1 MTEGTAMSDQTS
13 TDATEQSGEEKNR
26 KFLKKIAGLRLA
38 RKNAQARGK
47 KSCDLD
53 FFNRVVEFAEDCFS
67 TPEEFATYAIP
78 YFLSAADF
86 KEDYYKC
93 IPDPIE
99 NFMPL
104 VKKWGLSEHPETII
118 AMIGY
123 ATTGIRIENFLNK
136 YSALLEKYLPEQTD
150 CSFVLDHFLRHYR
163 FDLTHDY
170 ETTYSRTLNKIVK
183 EYIPPEK
190 YLETYRTVKAS
201 ILTALTEAFSETPI
215 WMWRLEHSAKA
226 LLSLGQEL
234 FPDDKSAQ
242 KDVLDDIV
250 TLLTQPERYFPD
262 KDVNENTN
270 RPQTGR
276 ILYEAKQA
284 FSPSS
289 LNEADYEDLLKF
301 LRDSSKDSLSDKIRY
316 LTNCAEQ
323 CLSDKTHVGFYV
335 EGVLQLGKASLDKII
350 SKDKKE
356 IPTKISSVVTDIA
369 KAFKGLVLTDDE
381 SRKFKDLI
389 QNSAV
394 EAAANEKLD
403 DTQLY
408 DILTNVLPSLTP
420 KVMVEWIEELT
431 PEPFLDQSLNR
442 KTAPTDLLS
451 FLKGAFDAVAKKTVD
466 ETTIIATPHAAAGRV
481 AGDLVIVFAATT
493 VRNAPTDQQPVV
505 YYYSNL
511 LSASAARECFADRSS
526 HALVKNKHRENFD
539 KIVAALKREP
549 KVA

>member
-13 TDATEQSGEEKNR
+13 TDATEQSGEEKNK

-53 FFNRVVEFAEDCFS
+53 FLNRVVEFAKDCFS
-67 TPEEFATYAIP
+67 TPKEFATYAIP
-78 YFLSAADF
+78 YFLSATDF
-86 KEDYYKC
+86 KEDYYTRT
-93 IPDPIE
+93 PDPIE

-104 VKKWGLSEHPETII
+104 VKKWELSEHPETII
-118 AMIGY
+118 AMMEY
-123 ATTGIRIENFLNK
+123 ATATIEIDNFLNI
-136 YSALLEKYLPEQTD
+136 YSALLKKYLPEQTD
-150 CSFVLDHFLRHYR
+150 CSFVLDHFLRRYS
-163 FDLTHDY
+163 FDLTDY
-170 ETTYSRTLNKIVK
+170 EQKTYSKALNGVIKNYV
-183 EYIPPEK
+183 PPDK
-190 YLETYRTVKAS
+190 FLEAYRTIRAS
-201 ILTALTEAFSETPI
+201 ILTVLTKFFPETPI
-215 WMWRLEHSAKA
+215 EMWRLERFAKT
-226 LLSLGQEL
+226 LLSLGKEL
-234 FPDDKSAQ
+234 FPNNKTARQ
-242 KDVLDDIV
+242 EVLGDIV

-262 KDVNENTN
+262 KDANKNTN
-270 RPQTGR
+270 RPQTGH

-289 LNEADYEDLLKF
+289 LNETDYEAVLRF
-301 LRDSSKDSLSDKIRY
+301 LRDSSQDSLSDKIRY

-356 IPTKISSVVTDIA
+356 ILMGISSVVTDIA
-369 KAFKGLVLTDDE
+369 KAFKGLVLTDDQ

-403 DTQLY
+403 DNNLY
-408 DILTNVLPSLTP
+408 NIFHEVSAPLSP

-431 PEPFLDQSLNR
+431 PEPFLYQDLDTS
-442 KTAPTDLLS
+442 TAPVHLLL
-451 FLKGAFDAVAKKTVD
+451 FLHKAFCAATAKTGD
-466 ETTIIATPHAAAGRV
+466 RTIITTPHAAAGRV

-505 YYYSNL
+505 YYYPNL
-511 LSASAARECFADRSS
+511 LSASAARERFADRSS
-526 HALVKNKHRENFD
+526 HILVKNRYRENFD

>member
-1 MTEGTAMSDQTS
+1 MSDQTS

-26 KFLKKIAGLRLA
+26 KFQQALEMLLKEREEVKDIDKKI
-38 RKNAQARGK
+38 N
-47 KSCDLD
+47 DLD
-53 FFNRVVEFAEDCFS
+53 FFQRVVELAEEHFS
-67 TPEEFATYAIP
+67 TPKEFATYAIP

-163 FDLTHDY
+163 FDLTRDY
-170 ETTYSRTLNKIVK
+170 QTTYSRTLNKIVK

-270 RPQTGR
+270 GPQTGH

-289 LNEADYEDLLKF
+289 LNETDYEAVLRF
-301 LRDSSKDSLSDKIRY
+301 LRDSSQNSLSDKIMY
-316 LTNCAEQ
+316 T
-323 CLSDKTHVGFYV
+323 
-335 EGVLQLGKASLDKII
+335 
-350 SKDKKE
+350 
-356 IPTKISSVVTDIA
+356 
-369 KAFKGLVLTDDE
+369 
-381 SRKFKDLI
+381 
-389 QNSAV
+389 
-394 EAAANEKLD
+394 
-403 DTQLY
+403 
-408 DILTNVLPSLTP
+408 
-420 KVMVEWIEELT
+420 
-431 PEPFLDQSLNR
+431 
-442 KTAPTDLLS
+442 S
-451 FLKGAFDAVAKKTVD
+451 FG
-466 ETTIIATPHAAAGRV
+466 
-481 AGDLVIVFAATT
+481 
-493 VRNAPTDQQPVV
+493 
-505 YYYSNL
+505 
-511 LSASAARECFADRSS
+511 
-526 HALVKNKHRENFD
+526 
-539 KIVAALKREP
+539 
-549 KVA
+549 